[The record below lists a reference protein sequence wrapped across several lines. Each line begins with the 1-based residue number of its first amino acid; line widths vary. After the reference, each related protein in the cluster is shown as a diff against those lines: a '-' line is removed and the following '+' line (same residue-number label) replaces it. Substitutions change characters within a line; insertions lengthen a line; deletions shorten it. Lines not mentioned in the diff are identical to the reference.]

1 MDLPRLNVITFMTE
15 YKILTYFKPSFRCIF
30 WILVINPILKGV
42 VSSAVKATMYPY
54 LYFYKI
60 PIRLWISCANCW
72 VSWRTALP
80 LFSLPELQGPDSNPK
95 ILSWGRGRARTWAG
109 GGASAS
115 LSVPKGALPGLRGSN
130 FLCNPTP
137 LVVLILRNKREAE
150 LFKFKW
156 GFPRVEVLLTL
167 RAKMG
172 STWGHRWVEALC
184 AWLVRLSGSH
194 LWLFIKP
201 CVRRIYW

>member
-1 MDLPRLNVITFMTE
+1 M
-15 YKILTYFKPSFRCIF
+15 
-30 WILVINPILKGV
+30 
-42 VSSAVKATMYPY
+42 
-54 LYFYKI
+54 
-60 PIRLWISCANCW
+60 PIRLWISCATCR
-72 VSWRTALP
+72 VSWRAALP
-80 LFSLPELQGPDSNPK
+80 LFSLPELPGPDSNPK
-95 ILSWGRGRARTWAG
+95 ALPGGRGRARTQAG
-109 GGASAS
+109 GRPSAS
-115 LSVPKGALPGLRGSN
+115 LFVPKGALPGLRGSN

-184 AWLVRLSGSH
+184 AWLVRFGQSSVAFYKTLCEKNILIMSVKS
-194 LWLFIKP
+194 
-201 CVRRIYW
+201 RRWNGGTDYSKRSFSAYFLLDANTLIMLINGETFWASVGAVWARRDRF

>member
-1 MDLPRLNVITFMTE
+1 MLIAEWAEGPLC
-15 YKILTYFKPSFRCIF
+15 P
-30 WILVINPILKGV
+30 
-42 VSSAVKATMYPY
+42 SSAARGLEHPVR
-54 LYFYKI
+54 
-60 PIRLWISCANCW
+60 IRKSCHRGGA
-72 VSWRTALP
+72 A
-80 LFSLPELQGPDSNPK
+80 
-95 ILSWGRGRARTWAG
+95 GRGYAGTWDG

-156 GFPRVEVLLTL
+156 GFPWVEVLLTL

-184 AWLVRLSGSH
+184 AWLVRFGQSSVAFYKTVWGEYVDNVSETSRH
-194 LWLFIKP
+194 WNWGTDYS
-201 CVRRIYW
+201 RRSFSVYFF